1 MTEYVPNKFSYA
13 VNIMERGNEFHH
25 IFEAVHY
32 CHTYMQYT
40 HYYTLHTYFGIDYV
54 RVGICYTLGGFKL
67 TIMVTAFF
75 QISLNL
81 QNLIWQPVQIS
92 HNLNLQIWKIEASLE
107 YKIVDL
113 KHPNIHVHVSV
124 KPE

>member
-1 MTEYVPNKFSYA
+1 MFEVGLKRAMTEYVPNKFCYA

-54 RVGICYTLGGFKL
+54 RVGIYT
-67 TIMVTAFF
+67 
-75 QISLNL
+75 
-81 QNLIWQPVQIS
+81 
-92 HNLNLQIWKIEASLE
+92 
-107 YKIVDL
+107 
-113 KHPNIHVHVSV
+113 IH
-124 KPE
+124 